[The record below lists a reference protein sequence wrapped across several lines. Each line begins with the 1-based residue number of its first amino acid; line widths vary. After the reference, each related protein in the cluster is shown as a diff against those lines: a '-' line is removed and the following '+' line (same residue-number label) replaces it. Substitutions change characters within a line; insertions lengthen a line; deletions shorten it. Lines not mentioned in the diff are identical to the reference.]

1 MPDAG
6 GTDTVSA
13 AETLLDM
20 EGENTEDAE
29 DEEVLSPTEIVSDSD
44 GLVGILNSPAA

>member
-6 GTDTVSA
+6 DTDTVSA
-13 AETLLDM
+13 ETLLET
-20 EGENTEDAE
+20 EGEKTE